1 MCIVCRWNSG
11 EEKLDLNIEELCCM
25 YCTALT
31 SIPVMPKL
39 KKLNCIECTSLTS
52 IPALPKLE
60 TLFCNDCTSVTN
72 IPLCPRLIH
81 LYCSGCTS
89 LTNIPVLPKLEEL
102 YCDGCKWIKYCDD
115 YNSNIKAL
123 HICQAIFKRKLTARK
138 LEKLLPVITE
148 IYYSPGCK
156 GEYLALRAFQ
166 EKLPKGGETLRLHY
180 PLKIQIEIAKIVK
193 RKINGTEDVGMCE
206 KESKGGTQE
215 RIRL

>member
-1 MCIVCRWNSG
+1 MP
-11 EEKLDLNIEELCCM
+11 KLEILYCND
-25 YCTALT
+25 CTALT
-31 SIPVMPKL
+31 SIPVIPKL
-39 KKLNCIECTSLTS
+39 EILYCEGINLTS
-52 IPALPKLE
+52 IP
-60 TLFCNDCTSVTN
+60 TLSELKELYCTDCTA
-72 IPLCPRLIH
+72 L
-81 LYCSGCTS
+81 TS
-89 LTNIPVLPKLEEL
+89 IPVLPKLKDL
-102 YCDGCKWIKYCDD
+102 YCRGCKWLKDCDD
-115 YNSNIKAL
+115 YNSNIKSL
-123 HICQAIFKRKLTARK
+123 RTCQAIFKRKLTARK